1 MLKIVGLGA
10 GDLDLLT
17 LRAYRTLKEAENLYL
32 RTAHHPAVDD
42 LKAEGVNF
50 ESFDELYESKE
61 QFAAIYEEIASNVI
75 DLMSEQDLVYAVPGH
90 PLVAEDSV
98 QQIIARLEDD
108 EYEIIA
114 GPSFLDAIFA
124 KLNLDPIEGVK
135 VLDGL
140 NFRSRDLEPG
150 VATIISQVYNKSV
163 ASEIKL
169 ELMKVYRDEFNIK
182 VLRGIGV
189 ADEEIIEEVPLYKL
203 DRLDYLDHLTTVYI
217 PADESN
223 PTQLNKLVEIME
235 ILRSDQGCPWDQKQ
249 DYDSLKKHLIEES
262 YEVVERIESDDY
274 FGLAEELGDLLLQ
287 VVFLAQI
294 GSEEGHFDIY
304 EVITQIVEKMIR
316 RHPHVF
322 GEEEVETAKEV
333 MENWRQIKDREKSE
347 QSHKSILTEVPSE
360 FPALLQ
366 AQKVQAKAAEVGFD
380 WPEIEGA
387 VAKIEEELEELK
399 VEIETGQSQAAQEEL
414 GDLLFAVVN
423 AARFLEVD
431 AETNLRETINKF
443 KQRFKY
449 ITDQAQEIEKAL
461 DKISLEQ
468 MEQWWRE
475 AKELQE
481 GEDKNA

>member
-17 LRAYRTLKEAENLYL
+17 VKAYRILKEADDLYL

-42 LKAEGVNF
+42 LEKEGIKF
-50 ESFDELYESKE
+50 ESFDNLYESKE
-61 QFAAIYEEIASNVI
+61 QFADIYEEIAATI
-75 DLMSEQDLVYAVPGH
+75 LDLNSDGDIVYAVPGH

-98 QQIIARLEDD
+98 QKIVEQLAADK
-108 EYEIIA
+108 YEVIA
-114 GPSFLDAIFA
+114 GPSFLDAIFT
-124 KLNLDPIEGVK
+124 KLNLDPIAGFK

-140 NFRSRDLEPG
+140 NFRSRDLEPT

-169 ELMKVYRDEFNIK
+169 ELMKVYHDQFKIK

-189 ADEEIIEEVPLYKL
+189 TDEEVIREVPLYKL
-203 DRLDYLDHLTTVYI
+203 DRLDCLDHLTTVYL
-217 PADESN
+217 PPDESN

-235 ILRSDQGCPWDQKQ
+235 LLRSDEGCPWDQKQ
-249 DYDSLKKHLIEES
+249 DYHSLKKHLIEEA
-262 YEVVERIESDDY
+262 YEVVERIELEDY

-294 GSEEGHFDIY
+294 GSEEGYFDIY

-322 GEEEVETAKEV
+322 GEEEVETATEV
-333 MENWRQIKDREKSE
+333 MDNWRQIKAREKPE
-347 QSHKSILTEVPSE
+347 QSHKSILEEVPSE

-366 AQKVQAKAAEVGFD
+366 AQKVQKKAAEVGFD
-380 WPEIEGA
+380 WPKIEGA
-387 VAKIEEELEELK
+387 LAKVEEELEELR
-399 VEIETGQSQAAQEEL
+399 VEIETGQKEKSEEEL

-423 AARFLEVD
+423 VARFLEVD

-443 KQRFKY
+443 KNRFRFLENE
-449 ITDQAQEIEKAL
+449 AQKIEKPL
-461 DKISLEQ
+461 TEVSLLQLE
-468 MEQWWRE
+468 EWWRE
-475 AKELQE
+475 AKGAKDLQE
-481 GEDKNA
+481 GE